1 MIVFQKKMYNK
12 MSNDYP
18 ITPVPFYDVNVND
31 AFWSPR
37 LDVNR
42 KVTLPYN
49 FEKCEETG
57 RIDNF
62 SKAAGLMDGPHEGI
76 HFNDS
81 DVFKVMEGA
90 AYSLKLEY
98 DPKLDAYLDD
108 VIEKIAAAQED
119 DGYLYTLRTIHP
131 NDDHKWAGPK
141 RWSYLIASHELY
153 NVGHM
158 YEAAVAHHLATGK
171 DNFLNVV
178 LKNAELILN
187 TFGENGIRDVPGH
200 QEIEIGLVKLFRLTG
215 EQKYLDLAKF
225 FLDERGREN
234 GRVLRE
240 DPSERQDHLPVTEQ
254 SEAVGHSVR
263 AGYMYSAMAD
273 VAALTGDGD
282 YIRAVGR
289 LWDNVVGKKMYVTG
303 GIGARHHREVFG
315 DNYELPNE
323 TAYCETCAAIS
334 NAMWN
339 HRMFLLHG
347 DAKYLDVLE
356 RVLYNGF
363 ISGVSFSGKEYFYP
377 NPLASDGEWEFNKG
391 AKVRQAWFGCS
402 CCPTNVVR
410 FLPSLPG
417 YAYAVKDDVAYV
429 NLFMGSGA
437 TLDVN
442 GQTVRLAQETNFPWD
457 GLVKVVVDVDSEV
470 DFELRIRIPGWAQGE
485 PVPSD
490 LYRYV
495 DEASEAPTLT
505 VNGEAIDLNMDGGF
519 ACVRRT
525 WQRGDSVDLSLA
537 MAVKR
542 VVSHES
548 VEANKGRVAIERGPI
563 LFCAEAVD
571 NGVGVRERL
580 LSKSVDLAAS
590 YRADLL
596 HGVVVLSGDGWTLIP
611 YYAWCHRGANEMAV
625 WLKSGQTS
633 M

>member
-1 MIVFQKKMYNK
+1 
-12 MSNDYP
+12 
-18 ITPVPFYDVNVND
+18 
-31 AFWSPR
+31 
-37 LDVNR
+37 
-42 KVTLPYN
+42 
-49 FEKCEETG
+49 E
-57 RIDNF
+57 
-62 SKAAGLMDGPHEGI
+62 
-76 HFNDS
+76 
-81 DVFKVMEGA
+81 
-90 AYSLKLEY
+90 
-98 DPKLDAYLDD
+98 
-108 VIEKIAAAQED
+108 VI
-119 DGYLYTLRTIHP
+119 
-131 NDDHKWAGPK
+131 
-141 RWSYLIASHELY
+141 
-153 NVGHM
+153 
-158 YEAAVAHHLATGK
+158 
-171 DNFLNVV
+171 
-178 LKNAELILN
+178 
-187 TFGENGIRDVPGH
+187 
-200 QEIEIGLVKLFRLTG
+200 
-215 EQKYLDLAKF
+215 
-225 FLDERGREN
+225 
-234 GRVLRE
+234 
-240 DPSERQDHLPVTEQ
+240 
-254 SEAVGHSVR
+254 
-263 AGYMYSAMAD
+263 
-273 VAALTGDGD
+273 
-282 YIRAVGR
+282 
-289 LWDNVVGKKMYVTG
+289 
-303 GIGARHHREVFG
+303 G

-525 WQRGDSVDLSLA
+525 WQRDDSVDLSLA

>member
-1 MIVFQKKMYNK
+1 MAH
-12 MSNDYP
+12 DYS
-18 ITPVPFYDVNVND
+18 ITPVPFYDVQVKD

-37 LDVNR
+37 LEVNR
-42 KVTLPYN
+42 TVTLPYN

-62 SKAAGLMDGPHEGI
+62 SKAAGLMEGAHEGI

-90 AYSLKLEY
+90 AYSLRLED

-108 VIEKIAAAQED
+108 VIEKIAAAQEE

-131 NDDHKWAGPK
+131 DDDHKWAGPK

-178 LKNAELILN
+178 LKNTELILN

-234 GRVLRE
+234 GRVLSE
-240 DPSERQDHLPVTEQ
+240 DPPERQDHLPVTQQ
-254 SEAVGHSVR
+254 SEAVGHAVR

-273 VAALTGDGD
+273 VAALTGDED
-282 YIRAVGR
+282 YVKAVDR

-303 GIGARHHREVFG
+303 GIGSRHHREVFG

-347 DAKYLDVLE
+347 EAKYLDVLE

-377 NPLASDGEWEFNKG
+377 NPLACDGEWEFNKG
-391 AKVRQAWFGCS
+391 AKERQAWFGCS

-437 TLDVN
+437 TLNVN
-442 GQTVRLAQETNFPWD
+442 GQSVRLTQETKYPWE
-457 GLVKVVVDVDSEV
+457 GAVKVSVDVGTDIE
-470 DFELRIRIPGWAQGE
+470 FELRIRIPGWTQGE

-495 DEASEAPTLT
+495 DEVNEAPVLT
-505 VNGEAIDLNMDGGF
+505 VNGEVVSLNLDAGF

-525 WQRGDSVDLSLA
+525 WKNGDSVVLSLP
-537 MAVKR
+537 MPVKR
-542 VVSHES
+542 VVSHDN
-548 VEANKGRVAIERGPI
+548 VETNRGRVAIERGPI
-563 LFCAEAVD
+563 VFCAEAVD
-571 NGVGVRERL
+571 NGVGVRER
-580 LSKSVDLAAS
+580 SVSDSVNWTAN

-596 HGVVVLSGDGWTLIP
+596 NGVVVLEGDGWTLIP

-625 WLKSGQTS
+625 WLKDAEV
-633 M
+633 